1 MTVWSE
7 TMEQTY
13 EYYEVDPN
21 TWKDKKKIDN
31 IKSSSINWDLDTDT
45 LGSASLD
52 IINMVGECYIRI
64 YLITI
69 QNGVKEKH
77 PLGTFLVQTP
87 SSSFDG
93 KVNNVSMDA
102 YTPLLELKENP
113 VPLGYTLL
121 KDDNI
126 MEEAYAIV
134 RDNVRCPV
142 IKTESN
148 QLLKSNFVSNVD
160 DKYIVFVKD
169 LIEQAKYR
177 LALDKMG
184 DILFA
189 PIVDIEAL
197 QPKFTFNDDNSSIL
211 YPDMTLKHDLYGIPN
226 VVEVLCSTGSTMM
239 YATAIN
245 DDPNSPTST
254 VSRGRK
260 IIYRVTDPG
269 LPGYPTQQQIDE
281 YATDLLKKLSSI
293 EYTITFSH
301 AYCDVGIGDCVRIN
315 YSKAGLEDIK
325 AQIIRQN
332 IKCDLGCTVNSTA
345 VFTKKLWK

>member
-102 YTPLLELKENP
+102 YTSLLELKENP

-142 IKTESN
+142 VKTESN

-184 DILFA
+184 NILFT

-281 YATDLLKKLSSI
+281 YATNLLKKLSSI
-293 EYTITFSH
+293 EYIITFSH